1 MRRVKKKRAGTS
13 TVAARV
19 PPALRPGQ
27 LAELQ
32 ANADRASE
40 VLKAIANG
48 VRLLLVCQLADGAKS
63 VNQLQCNVGISQS
76 AVSQHLALLREHHV
90 VEAHRRGQSVYY
102 VLASKEVTALMKTL
116 HQQFCPKRH

>member
-1 MRRVKKKRAGTS
+1 MRGRAKSVATIAKPAGT
-13 TVAARV
+13 
-19 PPALRPGQ
+19 LR
-27 LAELQ
+27 LRELTELQ

-48 VRLLLVCQLADGAKS
+48 VRLMLVCQLAEGAKS
-63 VNQLQCNVGISQS
+63 VNQLQSTVGISQS
-76 AVSQHLALLREHHV
+76 AVSQHLALLRQYHV

-102 VLASKEVTALMKTL
+102 VLASKQVAALMKTL